1 MVTTAIANR
10 AESAIFK
17 GLGVFA
23 KSAKSLGFCFVQKK
37 KKKQNPKVLLS
48 AWRKDNRLSPA
59 LLAIAEPVNESSQK
73 KTTYDLKT

>member
-1 MVTTAIANR
+1 MAITNR
-10 AESAIFK
+10 AVSAEFI

-48 AWRKDNRLSPA
+48 AWRKV
-59 LLAIAEPVNESSQK
+59 IAYQPP
-73 KTTYDLKT
+73 YLP